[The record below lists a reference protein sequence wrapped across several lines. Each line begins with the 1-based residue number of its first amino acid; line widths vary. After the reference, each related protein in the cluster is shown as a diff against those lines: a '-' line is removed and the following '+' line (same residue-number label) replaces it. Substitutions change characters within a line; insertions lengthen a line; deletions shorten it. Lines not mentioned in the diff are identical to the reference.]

1 MATLKQFLA
10 DASPSEIRYTAATKT
25 QRSTTARMRMDA
37 LTRDDPQMTYNAR
50 CASRVMN
57 KRVMILLSG
66 ETGTGK
72 EAFARAVHDASERAA
87 ENFVALNC
95 AAIPET
101 LVESELFGYQHGAFT
116 GARRDGMQG
125 RITESSGGTLF
136 LDEIGDM
143 PCHLQTRLLRVLEDS
158 ELRPLGSTSSVH
170 VDLHVISATNRD
182 LSGLVETGEF
192 RKDLY
197 YRLNAL
203 VLHLPPLR
211 DRKDLMALIETFL
224 VTENDNAQDLRLEQ
238 AALDRLLRYS
248 WPGNIR
254 ELRNVLRTA
263 IALSDGRMVRIED
276 LPKHVTDGSSKR
288 CGVNRESPQQNAGE
302 ADHSHTNYTPLE
314 TAEREII
321 LATLKNCRWNVT
333 TTAQT
338 LRLSRSTLYRK
349 AKRLGIEL
357 VL

>member
-1 MATLKQFLA
+1 MTSLKQLLPNT
-10 DASPSEIRYTAATKT
+10 SPPEISHTSAATI
-25 QRSTTARMRMDA
+25 QRSIAAHIQLET
-37 LTRDDPQMTYNAR
+37 LCRDDPQMAYNAR
-50 CASRVMN
+50 CATRVIN
-57 KRVMILLSG
+57 KRVTILLSG

-72 EAFARAVHDASERAA
+72 EEFARAVHNASDRAE

-101 LVESELFGYQHGAFT
+101 LVESELFGYRHGAFT

-125 RITESSGGTLF
+125 RIAESSGGTLF

-158 ELRPLGSTSSVH
+158 ELRPLGSTSPVH
-170 VDLHVISATNRD
+170 VNLHVISATNRD
-182 LSGLVETGEF
+182 LTKLVETGEF
-192 RKDLY
+192 REDLY

-203 VLHLPPLR
+203 VLHLPALR
-211 DRKDLMALIETFL
+211 DRQDLMALIEVFL
-224 VTENDNAQDLRLEQ
+224 VTENDNARDLRLEKTV
-238 AALDRLLRYS
+238 LNSLLRYP

-263 IALSDGRMVRIED
+263 IALSDGETVRLED
-276 LPKHVTDGSSKR
+276 LPKYVRDGSPKR
-288 CGVNRESPQQNAGE
+288 SGVNSESPQTCASEAG
-302 ADHSHTNYTPLE
+302 HSHANYTPLE
-314 TAEREII
+314 TAERELI
-321 LATLKNCRWNVT
+321 LTTLKNCRWNVT
-333 TTAQT
+333 STAQT